1 MNPPHDVETLRIE
14 LIALAVFAGAFL
26 LFLLMREVWC
36 WYWKLN
42 SLLGELRLIRGLLE
56 RAEQRA
62 APAASEGPTQL

>member
-1 MNPPHDVETLRIE
+1 MNPTSGLDPRAA
-14 LIALAVFAGAFL
+14 LILSAALAGAFL

-62 APAASEGPTQL
+62 APTPSQGPTQL